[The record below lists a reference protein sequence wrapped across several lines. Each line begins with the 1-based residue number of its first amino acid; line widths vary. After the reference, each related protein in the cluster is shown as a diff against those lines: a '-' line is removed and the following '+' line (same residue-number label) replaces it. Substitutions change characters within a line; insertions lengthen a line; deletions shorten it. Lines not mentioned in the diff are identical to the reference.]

1 MFPVGNIWAYA
12 RDMATMSPGEIG
24 ELVRGVRKTLGL
36 TQAELA
42 EFAGVGRRFVIELE
56 AGHGRAE
63 LRKVADVMR
72 AVGLEVS
79 DELDPIEIVRTP
91 SGLVSF
97 RTVTSRIGRPLAVP
111 NRLWRL
117 EPERATAVVTLPH
130 SVQWSGG
137 DGELDLSDWND
148 RALAYRTLMLEAT
161 PSIMVDYVDGEHLVE
176 MWDDMFVPP
185 ETRKAWQSAVMNF
198 REAA

>member
-1 MFPVGNIWAYA
+1 
-12 RDMATMSPGEIG
+12 MATMSPGEIG
-24 ELVRGVRKTLGL
+24 ELVRSVRKTLGL

-42 EFAGVGRRFVIELE
+42 ELAGVGRRFVIELE

-72 AVGLEVS
+72 TVGLEVS
-79 DELDPIEIVRTP
+79 DEPDPIEMVRTP

-97 RTVTSRIGRPLAVP
+97 RTVMSRIGRPLSVP

-117 EPERATAVVTLPH
+117 DPERATATVTLPH
-130 SVQWSGG
+130 SVHWSGG
-137 DGELDLSDWND
+137 GNTFDLADWND

-161 PSIMVDYVDGEHLVE
+161 PSVLVDYVDGRQLVD

-185 ETRKAWQSAVMNF
+185 EIRQAWQSAVSDF
-198 REAA
+198 RETA

>member
-1 MFPVGNIWAYA
+1 
-12 RDMATMSPGEIG
+12 MSPGEIG
-24 ELVRGVRKTLGL
+24 ELVRSVRKTLGL

-42 EFAGVGRRFVIELE
+42 ELAGVGRRFVIELE

-79 DELDPIEIVRTP
+79 DEPDPIEMVRTP

-97 RTVTSRIGRPLAVP
+97 RTVMSRIGRPLAVP

-117 EPERATAVVTLPH
+117 EPERATATVTLPH
-130 SVQWSGG
+130 SVHWSGG
-137 DGELDLSDWND
+137 GGIFDLADWND

-161 PSIMVDYVDGEHLVE
+161 PSVLVDYVDGDQLVD

-185 ETRKAWQSAVMNF
+185 EIRQAWQSAVSDF